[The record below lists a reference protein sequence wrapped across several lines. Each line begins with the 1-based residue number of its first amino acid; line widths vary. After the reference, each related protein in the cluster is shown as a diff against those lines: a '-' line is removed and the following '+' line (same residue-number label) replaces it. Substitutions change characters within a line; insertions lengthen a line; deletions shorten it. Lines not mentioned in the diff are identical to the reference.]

1 MVRLPPKNP
10 KIGRIAAEYLKTRRA
25 PGVRSQCSGV
35 LLVLRTVGRFSMWV
49 RARKVALGVVLV
61 AWMLAFTQR
70 ANAAFEVAD
79 TGWEG
84 ASELL
89 TLARERLG
97 EARVEPVARLDYSA
111 LTPKDGVLLL
121 HPEVELDADQLSAF
135 LAAGGR
141 IAVLDDFG
149 AGAAVLARYRVHRIQ
164 APLRPAETLRDNPNL
179 AIAVP
184 AVQSVA
190 GQEQNRH
197 PIVARVDRLVTN
209 HPTAF
214 THPSLTP
221 VLTIPAVGEPDAAL
235 AVTGI
240 IAGRGRLFAMGDPSA
255 VMNLMLRYPG
265 NRAFAAGL
273 IDYLVEND
281 SWGAR
286 SGKLYVLANR
296 FGQAG
301 RFARTQGVAG
311 QISELTDSLKDTL
324 SGFHDDGLPAGLV
337 LGAAAVAGL
346 LALGWA
352 LLYAVRAYR
361 RLEPRYATATPALL
375 QGGVPGR
382 AAVLAAPTTDP
393 ALMVAE
399 LDSLFGEELAHRAGL
414 PVSAAPEQALAAL
427 GERGARPS
435 FLLRGRGLLL
445 RGRNARNAILTRK
458 PSGTRVGQVAELERQ
473 IVELLA
479 DLDDPGQNPESRNTD
494 PRELPPTGQ

>member
-1 MVRLPPKNP
+1 MWAAVRHFL
-10 KIGRIAAEYLKTRRA
+10 A
-25 PGVRSQCSGV
+25 VV
-35 LLVLRTVGRFSMWV
+35 
-49 RARKVALGVVLV
+49 VALGV
-61 AWMLAFTQR
+61 LAFTHR
-70 ANAAFEVAD
+70 AKAAFEVAD

-89 TLARERLG
+89 ALAREKLG
-97 EARVEPVARLDYSA
+97 PGRVEPVARLDYSA

-121 HPEVELDADQLSAF
+121 HPEAELDADQLSAF

-141 IAVLDDFG
+141 VAVLDDFG

-164 APLRPAETLRDNPNL
+164 APLRPTETLRDNPNL
-179 AIAVP
+179 AVAVP

-273 IDYLVEND
+273 VDYLVEND
-281 SWGAR
+281 SWGTR
-286 SGKLYVLANR
+286 GGKLYILANR
-296 FGQAG
+296 FSQGG
-301 RFARTQGVAG
+301 RFARTQGVTG
-311 QISELTDSLKDTL
+311 QLGELADSVKEALA
-324 SGFHDDGLPAGLV
+324 SFHDDGLPRGLV

-346 LALGWA
+346 AALGWA

-361 RLEPRYATATPALL
+361 RLDPRYALETPALM

-382 AAVLAAPTTDP
+382 AAVLAAPTTDR
-393 ALMVAE
+393 ALMIAE
-399 LDSLFGEELAHRAGL
+399 LDSLFSEELAQRAGL
-414 PVSAAPEQALAAL
+414 PVGAAPEQALAAL
-427 GERGARPS
+427 GAGRPAL
-435 FLLRGRGLLL
+435 LLRGRGLLL
-445 RGRNARNAILTRK
+445 RGRNARSAILSRA
-458 PSGTRVGQVAELERQ
+458 PSGIRAGQVAELERS
-473 IVELLA
+473 VTELLA
-479 DLDDPGQNPESRNTD
+479 ELDDPGQNRQAVPSET
-494 PRELPPTGQ
+494 RELPPTGQ

>member
-1 MVRLPPKNP
+1 MLL
-10 KIGRIAAEYLKTRRA
+10 AFW
-25 PGVRSQCSGV
+25 V
-35 LLVLRTVGRFSMWV
+35 LLL
-49 RARKVALGVVLV
+49 
-61 AWMLAFTQR
+61 TQR
-70 ANAAFEVAD
+70 ATAAFEVAD

-97 EARVEPVARLDYSA
+97 AARVEPVARLDYSA

-121 HPEVELDADQLSAF
+121 HPESELDADQLSAF

-141 IAVLDDFG
+141 VAVLDDFG

-164 APLRPAETLRDNPNL
+164 APLRPTETLRDNPNL

-209 HPTAF
+209 HPAAF

-265 NRAFAAGL
+265 NRAFASGL
-273 IDYLVEND
+273 VDYLVEND
-281 SWGAR
+281 SWGTR
-286 SGKLYVLANR
+286 GGKLYVLANR
-296 FGQAG
+296 FGQGG

-311 QISELTDSLKDTL
+311 QLDELTDSVKDAL
-324 SGFHDDGLPAGLV
+324 ARFHDEGLPPGLV
-337 LGAAAVAGL
+337 LGGAAVAGL

-361 RLEPRYATATPALL
+361 RLDPRYASETPGLM

-382 AAVLAAPTTDP
+382 AAVLAAPTTDR

-399 LDSLFGEELAHRAGL
+399 LDSLLGEELAQRAGL
-414 PVSAAPEQALAAL
+414 PVHTAPEQALAAL
-427 GERGARPS
+427 GERGVRPS
-435 FLLRGRGLLL
+435 LLSRGRGLLL
-445 RGRNARNAILTRK
+445 RGRNDRIAILSRK
-458 PSGTRVGQVAELERQ
+458 PSGTRAGQVAELERQ
-473 IVELLA
+473 VIELLA
-479 DLDDPGQNPESRNTD
+479 ELDDPGQNPDPRNPD
-494 PRELPPTGQ
+494 QRELPPTGQ

>member
-1 MVRLPPKNP
+1 MVSRPPE
-10 KIGRIAAEYLKTRRA
+10 ISCIVAEYLESTARCRLVERFPRPLTA
-25 PGVRSQCSGV
+25 P
-35 LLVLRTVGRFSMWV
+35 RTVGRFSIW
-49 RARKVALGVVLV
+49 ARGRRVALGALISLGV
-61 AWMLAFTQR
+61 LAFTHR

-89 TLARERLG
+89 MLARERLG
-97 EARVEPVARLDYSA
+97 AARVAPVARLDYSA

-121 HPEVELDADQLSAF
+121 HPESELDADQLSAF

-141 IAVLDDFG
+141 VAVLDDFG

-164 APLRPAETLRDNPNL
+164 APLRPTETLRDNPNL

-209 HPTAF
+209 HPAAF

-265 NRAFAAGL
+265 NRAFAGGL
-273 IDYLVEND
+273 VDYLVEND

-286 SGKLYVLANR
+286 GGKLYIVANR
-296 FGQAG
+296 FGQGG

-311 QISELTDSLKDTL
+311 QLNELTDSVKEALA
-324 SGFHDDGLPAGLV
+324 SWHEDGLPAGLV

-346 LALGWA
+346 LTLGWA

-361 RLEPRYATATPALL
+361 RLDPRYASETPALM

-382 AAVLAAPTTDP
+382 AAVLAAPTTDR
-393 ALMVAE
+393 ALVIAE
-399 LDSLFGEELAHRAGL
+399 LDSLFGEELARRTGL
-414 PVSAAPEQALAAL
+414 PVNAAPEQALALL
-427 GERGARPS
+427 GERGVRPAL
-435 FLLRGRGLLL
+435 LLRGRGLLM
-445 RGRNARNAILTRK
+445 RGRNARSAILSRK
-458 PSGTRVGQVAELERQ
+458 PSGTRAGQVAELERLHT
-473 IVELLA
+473 ELLA
-479 DLDDPGQNPESRNTD
+479 ELDDPGQNPETRSTD
-494 PRELPPTGQ
+494 TRELPPTGH